1 MEDPFLKDYNI
12 GGIWKKNEK
21 LFCRVLCPHSTKCN
35 VESGAGGRQHPTQK
49 SI

>member
-21 LFCRVLCPHSTKCN
+21 LFCRVLSPDSTTFN
-35 VESGAGGRQHPTQK
+35 ITFGAVRTQHPTQK